1 MAIMGAEETATET
14 VDLAEM
20 EKVKPSK
27 FAEFCRHNG
36 INPNLIML
44 KITLFVM
51 YGATSSLL
59 PYLTIHM
66 QSIGLTVEEIAIIY
80 LALPFTTFLSPPITG
95 FLVDKFG
102 KYKPVVIMSL
112 LLNALFHHSLLFIP
126 QQEIPGIV
134 PSAFVMRHP
143 DTGDIEVWWS
153 PCPSRECPEEP
164 ELDLAVSQCVDYC
177 LLQEQQQQQTN
188 LPAKPSLYG
197 PSPDYYSTTQRAPTT
212 TLRTTTMSAI
222 SSTAT
227 MAITAESPTPTP
239 TPVSTATAIDAATW
253 TTTWMDPS
261 LSATPTSSSSP
272 TLSPPTP
279 PSLVTSIVRST
290 TTKAAETA
298 AAAAAAARAE
308 TAAAAAAAFT
318 TPSSV
323 ARFQDVLNM
332 SATMFPPVVT
342 SSSALSELEQGW
354 NLEAAGEPGNDS
366 VYYNPKSWVH
376 SDGSDAAY
384 FMLQMH
390 PDLADPIEQLGMEI
404 EPDDNETVTDFKQR
418 FGEKRLWEMQINV
431 TDLDELDL
439 RCGGLVRRSN
449 MSQLTNETVNCMV
462 QRCIFTMNAPEI
474 CPPDYKESDDRVFWI
489 YFLLRFLATTM
500 LSAGVTI
507 MDPIALTMIEKYGGD
522 FGRERLFSS
531 IGMAI
536 FSPIT
541 GIMIDYSSRGLG
553 YTDYSAAFYTYDL
566 LLVISTVS
574 VLMMPLGDK
583 LPADN
588 VFRDLWNL
596 LKMPHVIT
604 FIFFLFILGNFWG
617 FIESFL
623 FLYLKELG
631 APNYLLG
638 ITITV
643 GTVSSIPFLYGA
655 ERITRIFGHV
665 NLIIIAFFSHAGRL
679 VGYSFIENAWWCF
692 PFEAMEALSC
702 HLMWVAAATYCSIL
716 APKSLLA
723 TLIGVLGMAHFSLG
737 RGSGSFTGGLL
748 IGQFGTR
755 DAFRYMGLLAVVGG
769 IAYGLLHLAWLRKF
783 DHNLDDCEEEAEAV
797 ENGETEKLTEPATKE
812 QGTSMSLERLS
823 LMIKYNQIGS
833 LTSLPRGS
841 RADIHD
847 HLSHRRSSYN
857 VESTRVPRHH
867 GSHIGSAS
875 KVDILRSTLDI
886 NHKSSNNSVL
896 SKADNKTS
904 NQSLGRNRADSAPKL
919 NHSNMKNISQPTLEG
934 VVLEGVESTFFPSRM
949 KKYPSGLLTSIPAM
963 DLSVIPNTILMDQ
976 DTTTVIPEETDL
988 SNSKITVSSQDEV
1001 KHHHAN
1007 GKRSSIS
1014 EDRMDKDDAT

>member
-1 MAIMGAEETATET
+1 MGGEEVATDT
-14 VDLAEM
+14 VYM
-20 EKVKPSK
+20 PPTSK
-27 FAEFCRHNG
+27 FDEFCIRRG

-102 KYKPVVIMSL
+102 KYKPVVVMSL
-112 LLNALFHHSLLFIP
+112 LLNAIFHHSLLFIP
-126 QQEIPGIV
+126 QQEIPGVV

-143 DTGDIEVWWS
+143 DSGDIEVWWS

-164 ELDLAVSQCVDYC
+164 ELELAVNQCVDYC
-177 LLQEQQQQQTN
+177 LLQESATTTTTAST
-188 LPAKPSLYG
+188 LFSPSTE
-197 PSPDYYSTTQRAPTT
+197 YYAVTDKIAIQKTQPTT
-212 TLRTTTMSAI
+212 TTSKPFLATSAV
-222 SSTAT
+222 AL
-227 MAITAESPTPTP
+227 P
-239 TPVSTATAIDAATW
+239 
-253 TTTWMDPS
+253 
-261 LSATPTSSSSP
+261 SSSP
-272 TLSPPTP
+272 ASAAEFPT
-279 PSLVTSIVRST
+279 ST
-290 TTKAAETA
+290 TISQPLGIADGAATQTPTA
-298 AAAAAAARAE
+298 
-308 TAAAAAAAFT
+308 T
-318 TPSSV
+318 TTRSI
-323 ARFQDVLNM
+323 FQDVLNM

-342 SSSALSELEQGW
+342 SLSSMSMLEQQDW
-354 NLEAAGEPGNDS
+354 NLESLDMENITAATT
-366 VYYNPKSWVH
+366 YSWVH
-376 SDGSDAAY
+376 SNASDSTY

-404 EPDDNETVTDFKQR
+404 EQDDNETVTDFKQR

-431 TDLDELDL
+431 TDLEELDL
-439 RCGGLVRRSN
+439 RCGGIARRHN
-449 MSQLTNETVNCMV
+449 MSRVSNETVTCMV
-462 QRCIFTMNAPEI
+462 QRCTFTLNAPEI
-474 CPPDYKESDDRVFWI
+474 CPPDYKETDDTIFWI
-489 YFLLRFLATTM
+489 YFMLRFLATTM

-541 GIMIDYSSRGLG
+541 GIMIDYFSRGLG
-553 YTDYSAAFYTYDL
+553 YTDYSAAFYTYDIL
-566 LLVISTVS
+566 LIISTVS
-574 VLMMPLGDK
+574 VLMMPLGEK

-655 ERITRIFGHV
+655 EKITRIFGHV

-737 RGSGSFTGGLL
+737 RGSGSFSGGLL

-769 IAYGLLHLAWLRKF
+769 IAYGLLHLVWLRKF
-783 DHNLDDCEEEAEAV
+783 DHNMDDLEEEVEAV
-797 ENGETEKLTEPATKE
+797 ETGETEKLTEPATKE

-833 LTSLPRGS
+833 LSSLPRGS
-841 RADIHD
+841 RGDIHD
-847 HLSHRRSSYN
+847 HLSIRRSSYN
-857 VESTRVPRHH
+857 VESLRSPKH
-867 GSHIGSAS
+867 GIGSAS
-875 KVDILRSTLDI
+875 KVDILRSALEI

-896 SKADNKTS
+896 SKTDNRTS

-919 NHSNMKNISQPTLEG
+919 NHTTMKNISQPALEA

-949 KKYPSGLLTSIPAM
+949 KKYPSGLLTSIPAV
-963 DLSVIPNTILMDQ
+963 DLSVIPSSMLMDPDQ
-976 DTTTVIPEETDL
+976 VRIPEETEL
-988 SNSKITVSSQDEV
+988 NNSKLTVNSANGNSTGTDENSTKQANGNGKSIQDER
-1001 KHHHAN
+1001 K
-1007 GKRSSIS
+1007 
-1014 EDRMDKDDAT
+1014 DKDDAT

>member
-14 VDLAEM
+14 VDMPAEL
-20 EKVKPSK
+20 EKVTPSA
-27 FAEFCRHNG
+27 FGEFCRRNG

-164 ELDLAVSQCVDYC
+164 ELDLAVSQCMDYC
-177 LLQEQQQQQTN
+177 LLQEQQPTTI
-188 LPAKPSLYG
+188 LPQNPSLYA
-197 PSPDYYSTTQRAPTT
+197 PSPAYYSSTEHAPTT
-212 TLRTTTMSAI
+212 TTPNLLSTTTMRPIATTIAATESTTQISPTAHSNATLAALDPSDTI
-222 SSTAT
+222 TVLPFLSST
-227 MAITAESPTPTP
+227 
-239 TPVSTATAIDAATW
+239 
-253 TTTWMDPS
+253 
-261 LSATPTSSSSP
+261 SAPPPTS
-272 TLSPPTP
+272 TQ
-279 PSLVTSIVRST
+279 RST
-290 TTKAAETA
+290 TIKAVETA
-298 AAAAAAARAE
+298 AAAAAAARAQ

-318 TPSSV
+318 TPSSIP

-332 SATMFPPVVT
+332 SSTMFPPIVT
-342 SSSALSELEQGW
+342 SSAALSELEQGW
-354 NLEAAGEPGNDS
+354 NLEAGEPTNITT
-366 VYYNPKSWVH
+366 VYNPTSWVH

-418 FGEKRLWEMQINV
+418 FGEKRLWEQQINV

-449 MSQLTNETVNCMV
+449 MSQFTNETINCMV

-474 CPPDYKESDDRVFWI
+474 CPPDYMESDDRVFWI

-566 LLVISTVS
+566 LLVISTLS

-596 LKMPHVIT
+596 LKLPHVIT

-783 DHNLDDCEEEAEAV
+783 DHNIDDCEEEVEAI

-857 VESTRVPRHH
+857 VESTRVPRH

-875 KVDILRSTLDI
+875 KVDILRSALDI
-886 NHKSSNNSVL
+886 NHKSSNNSVS

-919 NHSNMKNISQPTLEG
+919 NHSNMKNISQPALEG
-934 VVLEGVESTFFPSRM
+934 VVLED
-949 KKYPSGLLTSIPAM
+949 KDDAK
-963 DLSVIPNTILMDQ
+963 
-976 DTTTVIPEETDL
+976 VIPEETSL
-988 SNSKITVSSQDEV
+988 SNSKLTVERDGIAQSQ
-1001 KHHHAN
+1001 AN
-1007 GKRSSIS
+1007 GNSSS
-1014 EDRMDKDDAT
+1014 SMLDDNDEAT

>member
-1 MAIMGAEETATET
+1 MGKMVNEEIATEP
-14 VDLAEM
+14 VQL
-20 EKVKPSK
+20 EKVELSK
-27 FAEFCRHNG
+27 FGEYCQRHG

-102 KYKPVVIMSL
+102 KYKPVVVMSL
-112 LLNALFHHSLLFIP
+112 LLNAIFHHSLLFIP
-126 QQEIPGIV
+126 QQEIPGVV
-134 PSAFVMRHP
+134 PSAFVLRHP
-143 DTGDIEVWWS
+143 DSGDIEVWWS

-164 ELDLAVSQCVDYC
+164 ELELAVHQCVDYC
-177 LLQEQQQQQTN
+177 LMQEQVNPQLYTN
-188 LPAKPSLYG
+188 TPAY
-197 PSPDYYSTTQRAPTT
+197 DVYSTATTRTTKGAATRTSTSTTERITTTTTGMSTSSSTGFAAIESESETEAASTTTSTSPTT
-212 TLRTTTMSAI
+212 TT
-222 SSTAT
+222 
-227 MAITAESPTPTP
+227 
-239 TPVSTATAIDAATW
+239 
-253 TTTWMDPS
+253 
-261 LSATPTSSSSP
+261 
-272 TLSPPTP
+272 
-279 PSLVTSIVRST
+279 ST
-290 TTKAAETA
+290 TT
-298 AAAAAAARAE
+298 
-308 TAAAAAAAFT
+308 T
-318 TPSSV
+318 TSPASSLP
-323 ARFQDVLNM
+323 ALFATQTRSRYQEVLNM
-332 SATMFPPVVT
+332 SSTMFPPLENASAMSLVVAKDTEEQQAT
-342 SSSALSELEQGW
+342 SAELSAMSMQGLNSSTDGSNQQQ
-354 NLEAAGEPGNDS
+354 PVKS
-366 VYYNPKSWVH
+366 SSWVH
-376 SDGSDAAY
+376 SDDEDATY

-390 PDLADPIEQLGMEI
+390 PDLADPTEQLGMEI
-404 EPDDNETVTDFKQR
+404 EQDANETVTDILQR
-418 FGEKRLWEMQINV
+418 FGKERLVMGNINL
-431 TDLDELDL
+431 TDMDDLDL

-449 MSQLTNETVNCMV
+449 ISEMGPEAVQCMM
-462 QRCIFTMNAPEI
+462 QRCTFTLNAPEI
-474 CPPDYKESDDRVFWI
+474 CPPDYKETDETIFWV

-507 MDPIALTMIEKYGGD
+507 MDPIALTMIEKFGGD

-553 YTDYSAAFYTYDL
+553 YTDYSAAFYTYDV
-566 LLVISTVS
+566 LLVISTMS
-574 VLMMPLGDK
+574 VLMMPLGEK

-596 LKMPHVIT
+596 LKMPHVIA
-604 FIFFLFILGNFWG
+604 FIIFLFVLGNFWG

-655 ERITRIFGHV
+655 EKITRIFGHV

-692 PFEAMEALSC
+692 PFEAMESLSC

-769 IAYGLLHLAWLRKF
+769 IAYGLLHLIWLRKF
-783 DHNLDDCEEEAEAV
+783 DHTTEDSEEEAEAV
-797 ENGETEKLTEPATKE
+797 EAGETEKLTEPATKE

-833 LTSLPRGS
+833 LSSLPRGS

-847 HLSHRRSSYN
+847 HLSVRRSSYN
-857 VESTRVPRHH
+857 VESLRGVPRHGVI
-867 GSHIGSAS
+867 GSSAS
-875 KVDILRSTLDI
+875 KVDILRSALEI
-886 NHKSSNNSVL
+886 NHKSSNNSML

-919 NHSNMKNISQPTLEG
+919 NHSNLKNISQPALEG

-949 KKYPSGLLTSIPAM
+949 KKYPSGLLTSIPAV
-963 DLSVIPNTILMDQ
+963 DLSVIPSSMLMDQ
-976 DTTTVIPEETDL
+976 EGRKVIPEETEL
-988 SNSKITVSSQDEV
+988 HTSKTTVSLGEAEKVELPQQS
-1001 KHHHAN
+1001 N
-1007 GKRSSIS
+1007 GNGSGQSPQATQPQQQQQQQQQQ
-1014 EDRMDKDDAT
+1014 EDDKTDAT

>member
-1 MAIMGAEETATET
+1 MASEETVTET
-14 VDLAEM
+14 VHTDRTEL
-20 EKVKPSK
+20 SR
-27 FAEFCRHNG
+27 FGEFCQRRG

-102 KYKPVVIMSL
+102 KYKPVVVMSL
-112 LLNALFHHSLLFIP
+112 LLNAIFHHSLLFIP
-126 QQEIPGIV
+126 QQEIPGVV
-134 PSAFVMRHP
+134 PSAFVLRHP
-143 DTGDIEVWWS
+143 DSGDIEVWWS

-164 ELDLAVSQCVDYC
+164 ELDLAVHECVDYC
-177 LLQEQQQQQTN
+177 LMQEQVNPQLYTE
-188 LPAKPSLYG
+188 LPD
-197 PSPDYYSTTQRAPTT
+197 PDKFAARTTTPTT
-212 TLRTTTMSAI
+212 TTTTV
-222 SSTAT
+222 AT
-227 MAITAESPTPTP
+227 
-239 TPVSTATAIDAATW
+239 
-253 TTTWMDPS
+253 
-261 LSATPTSSSSP
+261 
-272 TLSPPTP
+272 
-279 PSLVTSIVRST
+279 ST
-290 TTKAAETA
+290 TTATRILSNTGEIET
-298 AAAAAAARAE
+298 RE
-308 TAAAAAAAFT
+308 PTMLT
-318 TPSSV
+318 TVPPSTTSSP
-323 ARFQDVLNM
+323 ASSLPALFATQTRSRYQDALNM
-332 SATMFPPVVT
+332 SSTMFPPLENVSAMSLLQSPPT
-342 SSSALSELEQGW
+342 SLSSAELPAMSMQG
-354 NLEAAGEPGNDS
+354 L
-366 VYYNPKSWVH
+366 NPSTVGTVNNSSWVH
-376 SDGSDAAY
+376 SENEGATY

-390 PDLADPIEQLGMEI
+390 PDLADPTEQLGMEI
-404 EPDDNETVTDFKQR
+404 EQDDNETVTDIRQR
-418 FGEKRLWEMQINV
+418 FGEDRLIKMQINL
-431 TDLDELDL
+431 TDMDDLDL
-439 RCGGLVRRSN
+439 RCGGLVRR
-449 MSQLTNETVNCMV
+449 TNISYVNAGAVKCMM
-462 QRCIFTMNAPEI
+462 QRCTFTMNAPEI
-474 CPPDYKESDDRVFWI
+474 CPPDYKETDDTIFWV

-553 YTDYSAAFYTYDL
+553 YTDYSAAFYTYDV
-566 LLVISTVS
+566 LLVISTMS
-574 VLMMPLGDK
+574 VLMMPLGEK

-596 LKMPHVIT
+596 LKMPHVIA
-604 FIFFLFILGNFWG
+604 FICFLFVLGNFWG

-655 ERITRIFGHV
+655 EKITRIFGHV

-692 PFEAMEALSC
+692 PFEAMESLSC

-769 IAYGLLHLAWLRKF
+769 IAYGLLHLIWLRKF
-783 DHNLDDCEEEAEAV
+783 DHTMEESEEDAEAV
-797 ENGETEKLTEPATKE
+797 EAGETEKLTEPATKE

-833 LTSLPRGS
+833 LSSLPRGS

-847 HLSHRRSSYN
+847 HLSVRRSSYN
-857 VESTRVPRHH
+857 VESLRGVPKH
-867 GSHIGSAS
+867 GNIGSSAS
-875 KVDILRSTLDI
+875 KVDILRSALEI
-886 NHKSSNNSVL
+886 NHKSSNNSML

-919 NHSNMKNISQPTLEG
+919 NHSNLKNISQPALEG
-934 VVLEGVESTFFPSRM
+934 VVLE
-949 KKYPSGLLTSIPAM
+949 
-963 DLSVIPNTILMDQ
+963 DQ
-976 DTTTVIPEETDL
+976 EGPKVIPEETEL
-988 SNSKITVSSQDEV
+988 NSSKQIVAGSAEEPVSTSQSNANGNGSGNVNGKGSQD
-1001 KHHHAN
+1001 
-1007 GKRSSIS
+1007 
-1014 EDRMDKDDAT
+1014 DDN

>member
-1 MAIMGAEETATET
+1 MGGEEVATET
-14 VDLAEM
+14 VYIPPEN
-20 EKVKPSK
+20 SRI
-27 FAEFCRHNG
+27 AEFCLRHG

-102 KYKPVVIMSL
+102 KYKPVVVMSL
-112 LLNALFHHSLLFIP
+112 LLNAIFHHSLLFIP
-126 QQEIPGIV
+126 QQEIPGVV

-143 DTGDIEVWWS
+143 DSGVIEVWWS
-153 PCPSRECPEEP
+153 PCPSRECPEEQ
-164 ELDLAVSQCVDYC
+164 ELKLAVSQCTDYC
-177 LLQEQQQQQTN
+177 LLQEPAVSSSSN
-188 LPAKPSLYG
+188 LFS
-197 PSPDYYSTTQRAPTT
+197 PSPEYYTPST
-212 TLRTTTMSAI
+212 
-222 SSTAT
+222 STYL
-227 MAITAESPTPTP
+227 
-239 TPVSTATAIDAATW
+239 PV
-253 TTTWMDPS
+253 
-261 LSATPTSSSSP
+261 PTSSSAAAAESSSSAS
-272 TLSPPTP
+272 TSTHKSYMSTTSR
-279 PSLVTSIVRST
+279 PSEDEYGDYGSST
-290 TTKAAETA
+290 TTGRIKITSTSIMPE
-298 AAAAAAARAE
+298 E
-308 TAAAAAAAFT
+308 SSSSSSSST
-318 TPSSV
+318 TSRSI
-323 ARFQDVLNM
+323 FQDVLNM

-342 SSSALSELEQGW
+342 SLSSMSMLERQDW
-354 NLEAAGEPGNDS
+354 NESLDVDTNTSIPTHF
-366 VYYNPKSWVH
+366 SWVH
-376 SDGSDAAY
+376 ANATDST
-384 FMLQMH
+384 FFLLLMH
-390 PDLADPIEQLGMEI
+390 PDLAAPIEQLGMEI
-404 EPDDNETVTDFKQR
+404 EQDDNETVTDFKQR
-418 FGEKRLWEMQINV
+418 FGEKRLWQMQINV
-431 TDLDELDL
+431 TDLEELDL
-439 RCGGLVRRSN
+439 RCGGVARRHN
-449 MSQLTNETVNCMV
+449 MSQVSNETVNCMV
-462 QRCIFTMNAPEI
+462 QRCTFTLNAPEI
-474 CPPDYKESDDRVFWI
+474 CPPDYKETDKTIFWI
-489 YFLLRFLATTM
+489 YFMLRFLATTM

-553 YTDYSAAFYTYDL
+553 YTDYSAAFYTYDVL
-566 LLVISTVS
+566 LIISTVS
-574 VLMMPLGDK
+574 VLMMPLGEK

-655 ERITRIFGHV
+655 EKITRIFGHV

-769 IAYGLLHLAWLRKF
+769 IAYGILHLVWLRKF
-783 DHNLDDCEEEAEAV
+783 DHNMDDTEDEVEAV
-797 ENGETEKLTEPATKE
+797 EAVEAGETEKLTEPPTKE

-833 LTSLPRGS
+833 LSSLPRGS
-841 RADIHD
+841 RGDIHD
-847 HLSHRRSSYN
+847 HLSIRRSSYN
-857 VESTRVPRHH
+857 VESLRVPKH
-867 GSHIGSAS
+867 GIGSAS
-875 KVDILRSTLDI
+875 KVDILRSALEI

-896 SKADNKTS
+896 SKADNRTS

-919 NHSNMKNISQPTLEG
+919 NHTTMKNISQPALEA

-949 KKYPSGLLTSIPAM
+949 KKYPSGLLTSIPAV
-963 DLSVIPNTILMDQ
+963 DLSVIPSSMLMDQ
-976 DTTTVIPEETDL
+976 DQVRIPEETEL
-988 SNSKITVSSQDEV
+988 NNSKMTVNSVTSSVSGDELQHQANSNP
-1001 KHHHAN
+1001 KQAN
-1007 GKRSSIS
+1007 GNGKSIGGHDDPTN
-1014 EDRMDKDDAT
+1014 DRDDAT

>member
-1 MAIMGAEETATET
+1 MGKMVSEEIATDPA
-14 VDLAEM
+14 VS
-20 EKVKPSK
+20 EKVELSR
-27 FAEFCRHNG
+27 FGEFCQRRG

-102 KYKPVVIMSL
+102 KYKPVVVMSL
-112 LLNALFHHSLLFIP
+112 LLNAIFHHSLLFIP
-126 QQEIPGIV
+126 QQEIPGVV
-134 PSAFVMRHP
+134 PSAFVLRHP
-143 DTGDIEVWWS
+143 DSGDIEVWWS

-164 ELDLAVSQCVDYC
+164 ELELAVHQCVDYC
-177 LLQEQQQQQTN
+177 LMQEQVNPQLYTN
-188 LPAKPSLYG
+188 TPAYDVRPTATS
-197 PSPDYYSTTQRAPTT
+197 STTQRSQLTATT
-212 TLRTTTMSAI
+212 TRTTTMEP
-222 SSTAT
+222 SS
-227 MAITAESPTPTP
+227 E
-239 TPVSTATAIDAATW
+239 
-253 TTTWMDPS
+253 
-261 LSATPTSSSSP
+261 SSSSP
-272 TLSPPTP
+272 APT
-279 PSLVTSIVRST
+279 TST
-290 TTKAAETA
+290 TTSPA
-298 AAAAAAARAE
+298 
-308 TAAAAAAAFT
+308 
-318 TPSSV
+318 SSLP
-323 ARFQDVLNM
+323 ALFATQTRSRYQEVLNM
-332 SATMFPPVVT
+332 SSTMFPPMSQLKDALEEGVEPGQ
-342 SSSALSELEQGW
+342 SSSAELSAMSMQGL
-354 NLEAAGEPGNDS
+354 NLTDS
-366 VYYNPKSWVH
+366 SQKKLLWSSWVH
-376 SDGSDAAY
+376 SDNDDATY

-390 PDLADPIEQLGMEI
+390 PDLADPTEQLGMEI
-404 EPDDNETVTDFKQR
+404 EQDANETVTDILQR
-418 FGEKRLWEMQINV
+418 FGHDYLVRGNINL
-431 TDLDELDL
+431 TDMDDLDL
-439 RCGGLVRRSN
+439 RCGGLVRRTN
-449 MSQLTNETVNCMV
+449 MTNIASGAVECMM
-462 QRCIFTMNAPEI
+462 QRCTFTLNAPEI
-474 CPPDYKESDDRVFWI
+474 CPPDYKETDEIIFWV

-553 YTDYSAAFYTYDL
+553 YTDYSAAFYTYDV
-566 LLVISTVS
+566 LLVISTMS
-574 VLMMPLGDK
+574 VLMMPLGEK

-596 LKMPHVIT
+596 LKMPHVIA
-604 FIFFLFILGNFWG
+604 FICFLFVLGNFWG

-655 ERITRIFGHV
+655 EKITRIFGHV

-692 PFEAMEALSC
+692 PFEAMESLSC

-769 IAYGLLHLAWLRKF
+769 IAYGLLHLIWLRKF
-783 DHNLDDCEEEAEAV
+783 DHTTEESEEEVEAV
-797 ENGETEKLTEPATKE
+797 EAGETEKLTEPATKE

-833 LTSLPRGS
+833 LSSLPRGS

-847 HLSHRRSSYN
+847 HLSVRRSSYN
-857 VESTRVPRHH
+857 VESLRGVPRH
-867 GSHIGSAS
+867 GNIGSAS
-875 KVDILRSTLDI
+875 KVDILRSALEI
-886 NHKSSNNSVL
+886 NHKSSNNSML

-919 NHSNMKNISQPTLEG
+919 NHSNLKNISQPALEG

-949 KKYPSGLLTSIPAM
+949 KKYPSGLLTSIPAV
-963 DLSVIPNTILMDQ
+963 DLSVIPSSMLMDQ
-976 DTTTVIPEETDL
+976 EGRKVIPEETELHASKTTVDL
-988 SNSKITVSSQDEV
+988 GEEKAESPAQQQPQ
-1001 KHHHAN
+1001 AN
-1007 GKRSSIS
+1007 GNGKSPPLQQDDEKS
-1014 EDRMDKDDAT
+1014 DAT

>member
-1 MAIMGAEETATET
+1 MGKMVSEEMATDPA
-14 VDLAEM
+14 VS
-20 EKVKPSK
+20 EKVELSR
-27 FAEFCRHNG
+27 FGEFCQRRG

-102 KYKPVVIMSL
+102 KYKPVVVMSL
-112 LLNALFHHSLLFIP
+112 LLNAIFHHSLLFIP
-126 QQEIPGIV
+126 QQEIPGVV
-134 PSAFVMRHP
+134 PSAFVLRHP
-143 DTGDIEVWWS
+143 DSGDIEVWWS

-164 ELDLAVSQCVDYC
+164 ELELAVHQCVDYC
-177 LLQEQQQQQTN
+177 LMQEQVNPQLYTN
-188 LPAKPSLYG
+188 TPAYDVRPAATS
-197 PSPDYYSTTQRAPTT
+197 STTQRSQLTATT
-212 TLRTTTMSAI
+212 TRTTTMEP
-222 SSTAT
+222 SS
-227 MAITAESPTPTP
+227 E
-239 TPVSTATAIDAATW
+239 
-253 TTTWMDPS
+253 
-261 LSATPTSSSSP
+261 SSSSP
-272 TLSPPTP
+272 APT
-279 PSLVTSIVRST
+279 TST
-290 TTKAAETA
+290 TTSPA
-298 AAAAAAARAE
+298 
-308 TAAAAAAAFT
+308 
-318 TPSSV
+318 SSLP
-323 ARFQDVLNM
+323 ALFATQTRSRYQEVLNM
-332 SATMFPPVVT
+332 SSTMFPPMSQLKDALETGVGVELGQ
-342 SSSALSELEQGW
+342 SSSAELSAMSMQGL
-354 NLEAAGEPGNDS
+354 NLTDS
-366 VYYNPKSWVH
+366 SQKKLPWSSWVH
-376 SDGSDAAY
+376 SDNDDATY

-390 PDLADPIEQLGMEI
+390 PDLADPTEQLGMEI
-404 EPDDNETVTDFKQR
+404 EQDANETVTDILQR
-418 FGEKRLWEMQINV
+418 FGRDFLVRGNINL
-431 TDLDELDL
+431 TDMDDLDL
-439 RCGGLVRRSN
+439 RCGGLVRRTN
-449 MSQLTNETVNCMV
+449 MTNIASGAVECMM
-462 QRCIFTMNAPEI
+462 QRCTFTMNAPEI
-474 CPPDYKESDDRVFWI
+474 CPPDYKETDEIIFWV

-553 YTDYSAAFYTYDL
+553 YTDYSAAFYTYDV
-566 LLVISTVS
+566 LLVISTMS
-574 VLMMPLGDK
+574 VLMMPLGEK

-596 LKMPHVIT
+596 LKMPHVIA
-604 FIFFLFILGNFWG
+604 FICFLFVLGNFWG

-655 ERITRIFGHV
+655 EKITRIFGHV

-692 PFEAMEALSC
+692 PFEAMESLSC

-769 IAYGLLHLAWLRKF
+769 IAYGLLHLIWLRKF
-783 DHNLDDCEEEAEAV
+783 DHTTEESEEEVEAV
-797 ENGETEKLTEPATKE
+797 EAGETEKLTEPATKE

-833 LTSLPRGS
+833 LSSLPRGS

-847 HLSHRRSSYN
+847 HLSVRRSSYN
-857 VESTRVPRHH
+857 VESLRGVPRH
-867 GSHIGSAS
+867 GNIGSAS
-875 KVDILRSTLDI
+875 KVDILRSALEI
-886 NHKSSNNSVL
+886 NHKSSNHSML

-919 NHSNMKNISQPTLEG
+919 NHSNLKNISQPALEG

-949 KKYPSGLLTSIPAM
+949 KKYPSGLLTSIPAV
-963 DLSVIPNTILMDQ
+963 DLSVIPSSMLMDQ
-976 DTTTVIPEETDL
+976 EGRKVIPEETELHASKTAVDL
-988 SNSKITVSSQDEV
+988 GEEKAESAPQQQAQENGNRKSAPLQQDDE
-1001 KHHHAN
+1001 KP
-1007 GKRSSIS
+1007 
-1014 EDRMDKDDAT
+1014 DAT

>member
-1 MAIMGAEETATET
+1 MGKMVNEEMATEP
-14 VDLAEM
+14 VYL
-20 EKVKPSK
+20 EKVELSK
-27 FAEFCRHNG
+27 FGEFCQRRG

-102 KYKPVVIMSL
+102 KYKPVVVMSL
-112 LLNALFHHSLLFIP
+112 LLNAIFHHSLLFIP
-126 QQEIPGIV
+126 QQEIPGVV
-134 PSAFVMRHP
+134 PSAFVLRHP
-143 DTGDIEVWWS
+143 DSGDIEVWWS

-164 ELDLAVSQCVDYC
+164 ELELAVHQCVDYC
-177 LLQEQQQQQTN
+177 LMQEQVNPQLYTST
-188 LPAKPSLYG
+188 PAYNV
-197 PSPDYYSTTQRAPTT
+197 YPTT
-212 TLRTTTMSAI
+212 K
-222 SSTAT
+222 
-227 MAITAESPTPTP
+227 
-239 TPVSTATAIDAATW
+239 
-253 TTTWMDPS
+253 
-261 LSATPTSSSSP
+261 
-272 TLSPPTP
+272 
-279 PSLVTSIVRST
+279 
-290 TTKAAETA
+290 TTKAAARTSTSTERITTTTNAMSTTSTGYATMESET
-298 AAAAAAARAE
+298 E
-308 TAAAAAAAFT
+308 
-318 TPSSV
+318 SV
-323 ARFQDVLNM
+323 ATSSSTSTSTTTTTTSPASSLPALFATQTRSRYQEVLNM
-332 SATMFPPVVT
+332 SSTMFPPLENASAMSLVVQPGPEKDQEEQQPSSAELSAMSMQGLNSST
-342 SSSALSELEQGW
+342 DSSSQQKEEVKS
-354 NLEAAGEPGNDS
+354 S
-366 VYYNPKSWVH
+366 SWVH
-376 SDGSDAAY
+376 SDNEDTTY

-390 PDLADPIEQLGMEI
+390 PDLAEPTEQLGMEI
-404 EPDDNETVTDFKQR
+404 EQDANETVTDILQR
-418 FGEKRLWEMQINV
+418 FGKERLVVGNINL
-431 TDLDELDL
+431 TDMDDLDL

-449 MSQLTNETVNCMV
+449 ISEMGPEAVQCMM
-462 QRCIFTMNAPEI
+462 QRCTFTMNAPEI
-474 CPPDYKESDDRVFWI
+474 CPPDYKETDETIFWI

-507 MDPIALTMIEKYGGD
+507 MDPIALTMIEKFGGD

-553 YTDYSAAFYTYDL
+553 YTDYSAAFYTYDV
-566 LLVISTVS
+566 LLVISTMS
-574 VLMMPLGDK
+574 VLMMPLGEK

-596 LKMPHVIT
+596 LKMPHVIA
-604 FIFFLFILGNFWG
+604 FITFLFVLGNFWG

-655 ERITRIFGHV
+655 EKITRIFGHV
-665 NLIIIAFFSHAGRL
+665 NLIIIAFFSHAARL

-692 PFEAMEALSC
+692 PFEALESLSC

-769 IAYGLLHLAWLRKF
+769 IAYGLLHLIWLRKF
-783 DHNLDDCEEEAEAV
+783 DHTTDDSEEEAEAV
-797 ENGETEKLTEPATKE
+797 EAGETEKLTEPATKE

-833 LTSLPRGS
+833 LSSLPRGS

-847 HLSHRRSSYN
+847 HLSVRRSSYN
-857 VESTRVPRHH
+857 VESLRGVPRHGVI
-867 GSHIGSAS
+867 GSSAS
-875 KVDILRSTLDI
+875 KVDILRSALEI
-886 NHKSSNNSVL
+886 NHKSSNNSML

-919 NHSNMKNISQPTLEG
+919 NHSNLKNISQPALEG
-934 VVLEGVESTFFPSRM
+934 VVLE
-949 KKYPSGLLTSIPAM
+949 
-963 DLSVIPNTILMDQ
+963 DQ
-976 DTTTVIPEETDL
+976 EGRKVIPEETEL
-988 SNSKITVSSQDEV
+988 HTSKTTVSLGEAEKVEPPQQS
-1001 KHHHAN
+1001 N
-1007 GKRSSIS
+1007 GNGSGKIPQATQQQQQEQQ
-1014 EDRMDKDDAT
+1014 EDDKTDAT

>member
-1 MAIMGAEETATET
+1 MGKMVSEEMATDPAIT
-14 VDLAEM
+14 
-20 EKVKPSK
+20 EKVELSR
-27 FAEFCRHNG
+27 FGEFCVRRG

-102 KYKPVVIMSL
+102 KYKPVVVMSL
-112 LLNALFHHSLLFIP
+112 LLNAIFHHSLLFIP
-126 QQEIPGIV
+126 QQEIPGVV
-134 PSAFVMRHP
+134 PSAFVLRHP
-143 DTGDIEVWWS
+143 DSGDIEVWWS

-164 ELDLAVSQCVDYC
+164 ELELAVHQCVDYC
-177 LLQEQQQQQTN
+177 LMQEQVNPQLYTN
-188 LPAKPSLYG
+188 TPAYDVRPATT
-197 PSPDYYSTTQRAPTT
+197 STTQRSQLTATT
-212 TLRTTTMSAI
+212 TRTTTMEPSSE
-222 SSTAT
+222 SST
-227 MAITAESPTPTP
+227 SPAPT
-239 TPVSTATAIDAATW
+239 T
-253 TTTWMDPS
+253 
-261 LSATPTSSSSP
+261 
-272 TLSPPTP
+272 
-279 PSLVTSIVRST
+279 ST
-290 TTKAAETA
+290 TTSPA
-298 AAAAAAARAE
+298 
-308 TAAAAAAAFT
+308 
-318 TPSSV
+318 SSLP
-323 ARFQDVLNM
+323 ALFATQTRSRYQEVLNM
-332 SATMFPPVVT
+332 SSTMFPPMSQLKEVGLEPGQ
-342 SSSALSELEQGW
+342 SSSAELSAMSMQGL
-354 NLEAAGEPGNDS
+354 NLTDS
-366 VYYNPKSWVH
+366 TQQKLPWTSWVH
-376 SDGSDAAY
+376 SDNDDATY

-390 PDLADPIEQLGMEI
+390 PDLADPTEQLGMEI
-404 EPDDNETVTDFKQR
+404 EQDANETVTDILQR
-418 FGEKRLWEMQINV
+418 FGHDYLVRGNINL
-431 TDLDELDL
+431 TDMDDLDL
-439 RCGGLVRRSN
+439 RCGGLVRRTN
-449 MSQLTNETVNCMV
+449 MTNMGSGAVQCMM
-462 QRCIFTMNAPEI
+462 QRCTFTMNAPEI
-474 CPPDYKESDDRVFWI
+474 CPPDYKETDEIIFWV

-553 YTDYSAAFYTYDL
+553 YTDYSAAFYTYDV
-566 LLVISTVS
+566 LLVISTMS
-574 VLMMPLGDK
+574 VLMMPLGEK

-596 LKMPHVIT
+596 LKMPHVIA
-604 FIFFLFILGNFWG
+604 FICFLFVLGNFWG

-655 ERITRIFGHV
+655 EKITRIFGHV

-692 PFEAMEALSC
+692 PFEAMESLSC

-769 IAYGLLHLAWLRKF
+769 IAYGLLHLIWLRKF
-783 DHNLDDCEEEAEAV
+783 DHTTEESEEEVETVEA
-797 ENGETEKLTEPATKE
+797 GETEKLTEPATKE

-833 LTSLPRGS
+833 LSSLPRGS

-847 HLSHRRSSYN
+847 HLSVRRSSYN
-857 VESTRVPRHH
+857 VESLRGVPRH
-867 GSHIGSAS
+867 GNIGSAS
-875 KVDILRSTLDI
+875 KVDILRSALEI
-886 NHKSSNNSVL
+886 NHKSSNNSML

-919 NHSNMKNISQPTLEG
+919 NHTNLKNISQPALEG

-949 KKYPSGLLTSIPAM
+949 KKYPSGLLTSIPAV
-963 DLSVIPNTILMDQ
+963 DLSVIPSSMLMDQ
-976 DTTTVIPEETDL
+976 EGRKVIPEETEL
-988 SNSKITVSSQDEV
+988 HASKTTVNLGEEKAESPPQQQPQQQ
-1001 KHHHAN
+1001 AN
-1007 GKRSSIS
+1007 GNGKSPPPPQQQDDGKS
-1014 EDRMDKDDAT
+1014 DAT

>member
-1 MAIMGAEETATET
+1 MGKMVNEEMATDPVVT
-14 VDLAEM
+14 
-20 EKVKPSK
+20 EKVELSR
-27 FAEFCRHNG
+27 FGEFCQRRG

-102 KYKPVVIMSL
+102 KYKPVVVMSL
-112 LLNALFHHSLLFIP
+112 LLNAIFHHSLLFIP
-126 QQEIPGIV
+126 QQEIPGVV
-134 PSAFVMRHP
+134 PSAFVLRHP
-143 DTGDIEVWWS
+143 DSGDIEVWWS

-164 ELDLAVSQCVDYC
+164 ELELAVHQCVDYC
-177 LLQEQQQQQTN
+177 LMQEQVNPELYTN
-188 LPAKPSLYG
+188 TPAYDVRPAST
-197 PSPDYYSTTQRAPTT
+197 STTQRSQLTTATTTRTTTTMEPSTESSTSLAPTT
-212 TLRTTTMSAI
+212 
-222 SSTAT
+222 
-227 MAITAESPTPTP
+227 
-239 TPVSTATAIDAATW
+239 
-253 TTTWMDPS
+253 
-261 LSATPTSSSSP
+261 
-272 TLSPPTP
+272 
-279 PSLVTSIVRST
+279 ST
-290 TTKAAETA
+290 TISPA
-298 AAAAAAARAE
+298 
-308 TAAAAAAAFT
+308 
-318 TPSSV
+318 SSLP
-323 ARFQDVLNM
+323 ALFATQTRSRYQEVLNM
-332 SATMFPPVVT
+332 SATMFPPMSQLKEVGLEPGQ
-342 SSSALSELEQGW
+342 SSSAELSAMSMQGL
-354 NLEAAGEPGNDS
+354 NLTNS
-366 VYYNPKSWVH
+366 QIQQNITWTSWVH
-376 SDGSDAAY
+376 SENDDATY

-390 PDLADPIEQLGMEI
+390 PDLADPTEQLGMEI
-404 EPDDNETVTDFKQR
+404 EQDANETVTDILQR
-418 FGEKRLWEMQINV
+418 FGHNYLVRGNINL
-431 TDLDELDL
+431 TDMDDLDL
-439 RCGGLVRRSN
+439 RCGGLVRRTN
-449 MSQLTNETVNCMV
+449 MTNVGSGAVQCMM
-462 QRCIFTMNAPEI
+462 QRCTFTMNAPEI
-474 CPPDYKESDDRVFWI
+474 CPPDYKETDEIIFWV

-553 YTDYSAAFYTYDL
+553 YTDYSAAFYTYDV
-566 LLVISTVS
+566 LLVISTMS
-574 VLMMPLGDK
+574 VLMMPLGEK

-596 LKMPHVIT
+596 LKMPHVIA
-604 FIFFLFILGNFWG
+604 FICFLFVLGNFWG

-655 ERITRIFGHV
+655 EKITRIFGHV

-692 PFEAMEALSC
+692 PFEAMESLSC

-769 IAYGLLHLAWLRKF
+769 IAYGLLHLIWLRKF
-783 DHNLDDCEEEAEAV
+783 DHTTEESEEEVETVEA
-797 ENGETEKLTEPATKE
+797 GETEKLTEPATKE

-833 LTSLPRGS
+833 LSSLPRGS

-847 HLSHRRSSYN
+847 HLSVRRSSYN
-857 VESTRVPRHH
+857 VESLRGVPRH
-867 GSHIGSAS
+867 GNIGSAS
-875 KVDILRSTLDI
+875 KVDILRSALEI
-886 NHKSSNNSVL
+886 NHKSSNNSML

-919 NHSNMKNISQPTLEG
+919 NHSNLKNISQPALEG

-949 KKYPSGLLTSIPAM
+949 KKYPSGLLTSIPAV
-963 DLSVIPNTILMDQ
+963 DLSVIPSSMLMDQ
-976 DTTTVIPEETDL
+976 EGRKVIPEETEL
-988 SNSKITVSSQDEV
+988 HASKTTVNVGEV
-1001 KHHHAN
+1001 EKAEQPLTVTS
-1007 GKRSSIS
+1007 KWQWEKS
-1014 EDRMDKDDAT
+1014 KAATAPEE

>member
-1 MAIMGAEETATET
+1 MVKMASEETVTET
-14 VDLAEM
+14 VHTDRTEL
-20 EKVKPSK
+20 SR
-27 FAEFCRHNG
+27 FGEFCQRRG

-102 KYKPVVIMSL
+102 KYKPVVVMSL
-112 LLNALFHHSLLFIP
+112 LLNAIFHHSLLFIP
-126 QQEIPGIV
+126 QQEIPGVV
-134 PSAFVMRHP
+134 PSAFVLRHP
-143 DTGDIEVWWS
+143 DSGDIEVWWS

-164 ELDLAVSQCVDYC
+164 ELDLAVHECVDYC
-177 LLQEQQQQQTN
+177 LMQEQVNPQLYTE
-188 LPAKPSLYG
+188 LPD
-197 PSPDYYSTTQRAPTT
+197 PDKFAARTTTPTT
-212 TLRTTTMSAI
+212 TTTTV
-222 SSTAT
+222 AT
-227 MAITAESPTPTP
+227 
-239 TPVSTATAIDAATW
+239 
-253 TTTWMDPS
+253 
-261 LSATPTSSSSP
+261 
-272 TLSPPTP
+272 
-279 PSLVTSIVRST
+279 ST
-290 TTKAAETA
+290 TTATRILSNTGEIET
-298 AAAAAAARAE
+298 RE
-308 TAAAAAAAFT
+308 PTMLT
-318 TPSSV
+318 TVPPSTTSSP
-323 ARFQDVLNM
+323 ASSLPALFATQTRSRYQDALNM
-332 SATMFPPVVT
+332 SSTMFPPLENVSAMSLLQSPPT
-342 SSSALSELEQGW
+342 SLSSAELPAMSMQG
-354 NLEAAGEPGNDS
+354 L
-366 VYYNPKSWVH
+366 NPSTVGTVNNSSWVH
-376 SDGSDAAY
+376 SENEGATY

-390 PDLADPIEQLGMEI
+390 PDLADPTEQLGMEI
-404 EPDDNETVTDFKQR
+404 EQDDNETVTDIRQR
-418 FGEKRLWEMQINV
+418 FGEDRLIKMQINL
-431 TDLDELDL
+431 TDMDDLDL
-439 RCGGLVRRSN
+439 RCGGLVRR
-449 MSQLTNETVNCMV
+449 TNISYVNAGAVKCMM
-462 QRCIFTMNAPEI
+462 QRCTFTMNAPEI
-474 CPPDYKESDDRVFWI
+474 CPPDYKETDDTIFWV

-553 YTDYSAAFYTYDL
+553 YTDYSAAFYTYDV
-566 LLVISTVS
+566 LLVISTMS
-574 VLMMPLGDK
+574 VLMMPLGEK

-596 LKMPHVIT
+596 LKMPHVIA
-604 FIFFLFILGNFWG
+604 FICFLFVLGNFWG

-655 ERITRIFGHV
+655 EKITRIFGHV

-692 PFEAMEALSC
+692 PFEAMESLSC

-769 IAYGLLHLAWLRKF
+769 IAYGLLHLIWLRKF
-783 DHNLDDCEEEAEAV
+783 DHTMEESEEDAEAV
-797 ENGETEKLTEPATKE
+797 EAGETEKLTEPATKE

-833 LTSLPRGS
+833 LSSLPRGS

-847 HLSHRRSSYN
+847 HLSVRRSSYN
-857 VESTRVPRHH
+857 VESLRGVPKH
-867 GSHIGSAS
+867 GNIGSSAS
-875 KVDILRSTLDI
+875 KVDILRSALEI
-886 NHKSSNNSVL
+886 NHKSSNNSML

-919 NHSNMKNISQPTLEG
+919 NHSNLKNISQPALEG

-949 KKYPSGLLTSIPAM
+949 KKYPSVLLTTIPAV
-963 DLSVIPNTILMDQ
+963 DLSVIPSSMLMDQ
-976 DTTTVIPEETDL
+976 EGPKVIPEETEL
-988 SNSKITVSSQDEV
+988 NSSKQIVAGSAEEPVSTSQSNANGNGSGNVNGKGSQD
-1001 KHHHAN
+1001 
-1007 GKRSSIS
+1007 
-1014 EDRMDKDDAT
+1014 DDN

>member
-1 MAIMGAEETATET
+1 MGKMVSEEMATDPAIT
-14 VDLAEM
+14 
-20 EKVKPSK
+20 EKVELSR
-27 FAEFCRHNG
+27 FGEFCQRHG

-102 KYKPVVIMSL
+102 KYKPVVVMSL
-112 LLNALFHHSLLFIP
+112 LLNAIFHHSLLFIP
-126 QQEIPGIV
+126 QQEIPGVV
-134 PSAFVMRHP
+134 PSAFVLRHP
-143 DTGDIEVWWS
+143 DSGDIEVWWS

-164 ELDLAVSQCVDYC
+164 ELELAVHQCVDYC
-177 LLQEQQQQQTN
+177 LMQEQVNPKLYTN
-188 LPAKPSLYG
+188 NPAYDVRPG
-197 PSPDYYSTTQRAPTT
+197 TTSTSQRPQLTATT
-212 TLRTTTMSAI
+212 ARTTTMEP
-222 SSTAT
+222 SS
-227 MAITAESPTPTP
+227 E
-239 TPVSTATAIDAATW
+239 
-253 TTTWMDPS
+253 
-261 LSATPTSSSSP
+261 SSSSP
-272 TLSPPTP
+272 APT
-279 PSLVTSIVRST
+279 TST
-290 TTKAAETA
+290 TTSPA
-298 AAAAAAARAE
+298 
-308 TAAAAAAAFT
+308 
-318 TPSSV
+318 SSLP
-323 ARFQDVLNM
+323 ALFATQTRSRYQEVLNM
-332 SATMFPPVVT
+332 SSTMFPPMSQLKEVGLGRGLEPGQ
-342 SSSALSELEQGW
+342 SSSAELSAMSMQGL
-354 NLEAAGEPGNDS
+354 NLTDS
-366 VYYNPKSWVH
+366 SQQKLAWSSWVH
-376 SDGSDAAY
+376 SDSEDATY

-390 PDLADPIEQLGMEI
+390 PDLADPTEQLGMEI
-404 EPDDNETVTDFKQR
+404 EQDANETVTDILQR
-418 FGEKRLWEMQINV
+418 FGQDYLVRGKINL
-431 TDLDELDL
+431 TDMDDLDL
-439 RCGGLVRRSN
+439 RCGGLVRRTN
-449 MSQLTNETVNCMV
+449 MTHLGSGAVKCMM
-462 QRCIFTMNAPEI
+462 QRCTFTMNAPEI
-474 CPPDYKESDDRVFWI
+474 CPPDYKETDEIIFWV

-553 YTDYSAAFYTYDL
+553 YTDYSAAFYTYDV
-566 LLVISTVS
+566 LLVISTMS
-574 VLMMPLGDK
+574 VLMMPLGEK

-596 LKMPHVIT
+596 LKMPHVIA
-604 FIFFLFILGNFWG
+604 FICFLFVLGNFWG

-655 ERITRIFGHV
+655 EKITRIFGHV

-692 PFEAMEALSC
+692 PFEAMESLSC

-769 IAYGLLHLAWLRKF
+769 IAYGLLHLIWLRKF
-783 DHNLDDCEEEAEAV
+783 DHTTEESEEEVEQVEA
-797 ENGETEKLTEPATKE
+797 GETEKLTEPATKE

-833 LTSLPRGS
+833 LSSLPRGS

-847 HLSHRRSSYN
+847 HLSVRRSSYN
-857 VESTRVPRHH
+857 VESLRGVPRH
-867 GSHIGSAS
+867 GNIGSAS
-875 KVDILRSTLDI
+875 KVDILRSALEI
-886 NHKSSNNSVL
+886 NHKSSNNSML

-919 NHSNMKNISQPTLEG
+919 NHTNLKNISQPALEG

-949 KKYPSGLLTSIPAM
+949 KKYPSGLLTSIPAV
-963 DLSVIPNTILMDQ
+963 DLSVIPSSMLMDQ
-976 DTTTVIPEETDL
+976 EGRKVIPEETEL
-988 SNSKITVSSQDEV
+988 HASKTTVNLGEEKAESPQQQQQPQQQ
-1001 KHHHAN
+1001 AN
-1007 GKRSSIS
+1007 GNGKSPPQQQDDEKS
-1014 EDRMDKDDAT
+1014 DAT

>member
-1 MAIMGAEETATET
+1 MGKMVSEEMATDPAIT
-14 VDLAEM
+14 
-20 EKVKPSK
+20 EKVELTR
-27 FAEFCRHNG
+27 FGEFCQRRG

-102 KYKPVVIMSL
+102 KYKPVVVMSL
-112 LLNALFHHSLLFIP
+112 LLNAIFHHSLLFIP
-126 QQEIPGIV
+126 QQEIPGVV
-134 PSAFVMRHP
+134 PSAFVLRHP
-143 DTGDIEVWWS
+143 DSGDIEVWWS

-164 ELDLAVSQCVDYC
+164 ELELAVHQCVDYC
-177 LLQEQQQQQTN
+177 LMQEQVNPQLYTN
-188 LPAKPSLYG
+188 TPAY
-197 PSPDYYSTTQRAPTT
+197 DVRQAATTSTTQRSQLTATT
-212 TLRTTTMSAI
+212 T
-222 SSTAT
+222 
-227 MAITAESPTPTP
+227 
-239 TPVSTATAIDAATW
+239 
-253 TTTWMDPS
+253 
-261 LSATPTSSSSP
+261 
-272 TLSPPTP
+272 
-279 PSLVTSIVRST
+279 RST
-290 TTKAAETA
+290 TT
-298 AAAAAAARAE
+298 
-308 TAAAAAAAFT
+308 T
-318 TPSSV
+318 TTMDPSVSSP
-323 ARFQDVLNM
+323 APTTSTTTSPASSLPALFATQTRSRYQEVLNM
-332 SATMFPPVVT
+332 SSTMFPPMSQLKEVAPDQGQ
-342 SSSALSELEQGW
+342 SSSAELSAMSMQGL
-354 NLEAAGEPGNDS
+354 NLTDS
-366 VYYNPKSWVH
+366 SSQNKAPWTSWVH
-376 SDGSDAAY
+376 SDNDDATY

-390 PDLADPIEQLGMEI
+390 PDLADPTEQLGMEI
-404 EPDDNETVTDFKQR
+404 EQDANETVTDILQR
-418 FGEKRLWEMQINV
+418 FGKDVLVRGNINL
-431 TDLDELDL
+431 TDMDDLDL
-439 RCGGLVRRSN
+439 RCGGLVRRTN
-449 MSQLTNETVNCMV
+449 MSILGSKAVDCMM
-462 QRCIFTMNAPEI
+462 QRCTFTMNAPEI
-474 CPPDYKESDDRVFWI
+474 CPPDYKETDEIIFWV

-553 YTDYSAAFYTYDL
+553 YTDYSAAFYTYDV
-566 LLVISTVS
+566 LLVISTMS
-574 VLMMPLGDK
+574 VLMMPLGEK

-596 LKMPHVIT
+596 LKMPHVIA
-604 FIFFLFILGNFWG
+604 FICFLFVLGNFWG

-655 ERITRIFGHV
+655 EKITRIFGHV

-692 PFEAMEALSC
+692 PFEAMESLSC

-769 IAYGLLHLAWLRKF
+769 IAYGLLHLIWLRKF
-783 DHNLDDCEEEAEAV
+783 DHTTEESEEEVEAV
-797 ENGETEKLTEPATKE
+797 EAGETEKLTEPATKE

-833 LTSLPRGS
+833 LSSLPRGS

-847 HLSHRRSSYN
+847 HLSVRRSSYN
-857 VESTRVPRHH
+857 VESLRGVPRH
-867 GSHIGSAS
+867 SNIGSAS
-875 KVDILRSTLDI
+875 KVDILRSALEI
-886 NHKSSNNSVL
+886 NHKSSNNSML

-919 NHSNMKNISQPTLEG
+919 NHSNLKNISQPALEG
-934 VVLEGVESTFFPSRM
+934 VVLE
-949 KKYPSGLLTSIPAM
+949 
-963 DLSVIPNTILMDQ
+963 DQ
-976 DTTTVIPEETDL
+976 EGRKVIPEETEL
-988 SNSKITVSSQDEV
+988 HASKTTVNMGEEKAEPPAQQQQQ
-1001 KHHHAN
+1001 AN
-1007 GKRSSIS
+1007 GNGNGKSPPQQLVDETS
-1014 EDRMDKDDAT
+1014 DAT

>member
-1 MAIMGAEETATET
+1 MASEETVTET
-14 VDLAEM
+14 VHTDRTEL
-20 EKVKPSK
+20 SR
-27 FAEFCRHNG
+27 FGEFCQRRG

-102 KYKPVVIMSL
+102 KYKPVVVMSL
-112 LLNALFHHSLLFIP
+112 LLNAIFHHSLLFIP
-126 QQEIPGIV
+126 QQEIPGVV
-134 PSAFVMRHP
+134 PSAFVLRHP
-143 DTGDIEVWWS
+143 DSGDIEVWWS

-164 ELDLAVSQCVDYC
+164 ELDLAVHECVDYC
-177 LLQEQQQQQTN
+177 LMQEQVNPQLYTE
-188 LPAKPSLYG
+188 LPD
-197 PSPDYYSTTQRAPTT
+197 PDKFAARTTTPTT
-212 TLRTTTMSAI
+212 TTTTV
-222 SSTAT
+222 AT
-227 MAITAESPTPTP
+227 
-239 TPVSTATAIDAATW
+239 
-253 TTTWMDPS
+253 
-261 LSATPTSSSSP
+261 
-272 TLSPPTP
+272 
-279 PSLVTSIVRST
+279 ST
-290 TTKAAETA
+290 TTATRILSNTGEIET
-298 AAAAAAARAE
+298 RE
-308 TAAAAAAAFT
+308 PTMLT
-318 TPSSV
+318 TVPPSTTSSP
-323 ARFQDVLNM
+323 ASSLPALFATQTRSRYQDALNM
-332 SATMFPPVVT
+332 SSTMFPPLENVSAMSLLQSPPT
-342 SSSALSELEQGW
+342 SLSSAELSAMSMQG
-354 NLEAAGEPGNDS
+354 L
-366 VYYNPKSWVH
+366 NPSTVGTVNNSSWVH
-376 SDGSDAAY
+376 SENEGATY

-390 PDLADPIEQLGMEI
+390 PDLADPTEQLGMEI
-404 EPDDNETVTDFKQR
+404 EQDDNETVTDIRQR
-418 FGEKRLWEMQINV
+418 FGEDRLIKMQINL
-431 TDLDELDL
+431 TDMDDLDL
-439 RCGGLVRRSN
+439 RCGGLVRR
-449 MSQLTNETVNCMV
+449 TNISYVNAGAVKCMM
-462 QRCIFTMNAPEI
+462 QRCTFTMNAPEI
-474 CPPDYKESDDRVFWI
+474 CPPDYKETDDTIFWV

-553 YTDYSAAFYTYDL
+553 YTDYSAAFYTYDV
-566 LLVISTVS
+566 LLVISTMS
-574 VLMMPLGDK
+574 VLMMPLGEK

-596 LKMPHVIT
+596 LKMPHVIA
-604 FIFFLFILGNFWG
+604 FICFLFVLGNFWG

-655 ERITRIFGHV
+655 EKITRIFGHV

-692 PFEAMEALSC
+692 PFEAMESLSC

-769 IAYGLLHLAWLRKF
+769 IAYGLLHLIWLRKF
-783 DHNLDDCEEEAEAV
+783 DHTMEESEEDAEAV
-797 ENGETEKLTEPATKE
+797 EAGETEKLTEPATKE

-833 LTSLPRGS
+833 LSSLPRGS

-847 HLSHRRSSYN
+847 HLSVRRSSYN
-857 VESTRVPRHH
+857 VESLRGVPKH
-867 GSHIGSAS
+867 GNIGSSAS
-875 KVDILRSTLDI
+875 KVDILRSALEI
-886 NHKSSNNSVL
+886 NHKSSNNSML

-919 NHSNMKNISQPTLEG
+919 NHSNLKNISQPALEG

-949 KKYPSGLLTSIPAM
+949 KKYPSVLLTTIPAV
-963 DLSVIPNTILMDQ
+963 DLSVIPSSMLMDQ
-976 DTTTVIPEETDL
+976 EGPKVIPEETEL
-988 SNSKITVSSQDEV
+988 NSSKQIVAGSAEEPVSTSQSNANGNGSGNVNGKGSQD
-1001 KHHHAN
+1001 
-1007 GKRSSIS
+1007 
-1014 EDRMDKDDAT
+1014 DDN

>member
-1 MAIMGAEETATET
+1 MGKMVSEEMATDPAIT
-14 VDLAEM
+14 
-20 EKVKPSK
+20 EKVELTR
-27 FAEFCRHNG
+27 FGEFCQRRG

-102 KYKPVVIMSL
+102 KYKPVVVMSL
-112 LLNALFHHSLLFIP
+112 LLNAIFHHSLLFIP
-126 QQEIPGIV
+126 QQEIPGVV
-134 PSAFVMRHP
+134 PSAFVLRHP
-143 DTGDIEVWWS
+143 DSGDIEVWWS

-164 ELDLAVSQCVDYC
+164 ELELAVHQCVDYC
-177 LLQEQQQQQTN
+177 LMQEQVNPQLYTN
-188 LPAKPSLYG
+188 NPAYDVRPATT
-197 PSPDYYSTTQRAPTT
+197 STTQRPQLTATT
-212 TLRTTTMSAI
+212 ARTTTI
-222 SSTAT
+222 EPSSS
-227 MAITAESPTPTP
+227 E
-239 TPVSTATAIDAATW
+239 
-253 TTTWMDPS
+253 
-261 LSATPTSSSSP
+261 SSSSP
-272 TLSPPTP
+272 APT
-279 PSLVTSIVRST
+279 TST
-290 TTKAAETA
+290 TASPA
-298 AAAAAAARAE
+298 
-308 TAAAAAAAFT
+308 
-318 TPSSV
+318 SSLP
-323 ARFQDVLNM
+323 ALFATQTRSRYQEVLNM
-332 SATMFPPVVT
+332 SSTMFPPMSQLKEVGLGRSLEPGQ
-342 SSSALSELEQGW
+342 SSSAELSAMSMQGLNLTDSSQQKLPW
-354 NLEAAGEPGNDS
+354 N
-366 VYYNPKSWVH
+366 SWVH
-376 SDGSDAAY
+376 SDNDDATY

-390 PDLADPIEQLGMEI
+390 PDLADPTEQLGMEI
-404 EPDDNETVTDFKQR
+404 EQDANETVTDILQR
-418 FGEKRLWEMQINV
+418 FGKDYLDRGKINL
-431 TDLDELDL
+431 TDMDDLDL
-439 RCGGLVRRSN
+439 RCGGLVRRTN
-449 MSQLTNETVNCMV
+449 MTQLGSGAVKCMM
-462 QRCIFTMNAPEI
+462 QRCTFTMNAPEI
-474 CPPDYKESDDRVFWI
+474 CPPDYKETDEIIFWV

-553 YTDYSAAFYTYDL
+553 YTDYSAAFYTYDV
-566 LLVISTVS
+566 LLVISTMS
-574 VLMMPLGDK
+574 VLMMPLGEK

-596 LKMPHVIT
+596 LKMPHVIA
-604 FIFFLFILGNFWG
+604 FICFLFVLGNFWG

-655 ERITRIFGHV
+655 EKITRIFGHV

-692 PFEAMEALSC
+692 PFEAMESLSC

-769 IAYGLLHLAWLRKF
+769 IAYGLLHLIWLRKF
-783 DHNLDDCEEEAEAV
+783 DHTTEESEEEVEQVEA
-797 ENGETEKLTEPATKE
+797 GETEKLTEPATKE

-833 LTSLPRGS
+833 LSSLPRGS

-847 HLSHRRSSYN
+847 HLSVRRSSYN
-857 VESTRVPRHH
+857 VESLRGVPRH
-867 GSHIGSAS
+867 GNIGSAS
-875 KVDILRSTLDI
+875 KVDILRSALEI
-886 NHKSSNNSVL
+886 NHKSSNNSML

-919 NHSNMKNISQPTLEG
+919 NHTNLKNISQPALEG
-934 VVLEGVESTFFPSRM
+934 VVLE
-949 KKYPSGLLTSIPAM
+949 
-963 DLSVIPNTILMDQ
+963 DQ
-976 DTTTVIPEETDL
+976 EGRKVIPEETEL
-988 SNSKITVSSQDEV
+988 HASKTTVNLGEEKAESPAQPQQQPQQQPNG
-1001 KHHHAN
+1001 N
-1007 GKRSSIS
+1007 GKSPPQQQDDEKS
-1014 EDRMDKDDAT
+1014 DAT

>member
-1 MAIMGAEETATET
+1 MGEETGT
-14 VDLAEM
+14 DPRD
-20 EKVKPSK
+20 EKSELSGFGRMCQK
-27 FAEFCRHNG
+27 RG

-102 KYKPVVIMSL
+102 KYKPVVVMSL
-112 LLNALFHHSLLFIP
+112 LLNAVFHHSLLCIP
-126 QQEIPGIV
+126 QQEIPGVV
-134 PSAFVMRHP
+134 PSAYVMRHP
-143 DTGDIEVWWS
+143 EAATVEIWWS
-153 PCPSRECPEEP
+153 PCPSRECPEE
-164 ELDLAVSQCVDYC
+164 EEMDLVLDQCLDYC
-177 LLQEQQQQQTN
+177 LLLEQNPKIEIVPPPTN
-188 LPAKPSLYG
+188 APIFQPEVNPNDPESLRFKVSNKLHNKTHDPSTVVQILSTTPDSLYLNE
-197 PSPDYYSTTQRAPTT
+197 SMTT
-212 TLRTTTMSAI
+212 
-222 SSTAT
+222 
-227 MAITAESPTPTP
+227 ESDSGW
-239 TPVSTATAIDAATW
+239 V
-253 TTTWMDPS
+253 
-261 LSATPTSSSSP
+261 LSSSDDS
-272 TLSPPTP
+272 
-279 PSLVTSIVRST
+279 
-290 TTKAAETA
+290 
-298 AAAAAAARAE
+298 
-308 TAAAAAAAFT
+308 AF
-318 TPSSV
+318 
-323 ARFQDVLNM
+323 FFLD
-332 SATMFPPVVT
+332 
-342 SSSALSELEQGW
+342 
-354 NLEAAGEPGNDS
+354 
-366 VYYNPKSWVH
+366 
-376 SDGSDAAY
+376 
-384 FMLQMH
+384 MH

-418 FGEKRLWEMQINV
+418 FGEKLLWRNGVNV
-431 TDLDELDL
+431 TDLEELDL
-439 RCGGLVRRSN
+439 RCGGIVKRSN
-449 MSQLTNETVNCMV
+449 MSGSHKLNELTVDCMV
-462 QRCIFTMNAPEI
+462 QRCRFRKNGPEI
-474 CPPDYKESDDRVFWI
+474 CPPDYKESDDTVFWL

-541 GIMIDYSSRGLG
+541 GVMIDYTSRGLG
-553 YTDYSAAFYTYDL
+553 YTDYSAAFYTYDV
-566 LLVISTVS
+566 LLVISTIS
-574 VLMMPLGDK
+574 VLMMPLGEK

-596 LKMPHVIT
+596 LKMPHVIA
-604 FIFFLFILGNFWG
+604 FILFLFVLGNFWG

-655 ERITRIFGHV
+655 EKITRIFGHV

-716 APKSLLA
+716 APKNLLA

-769 IAYGLLHLAWLRKF
+769 IAYGLLHLVWLRKF
-783 DHNLDDCEEEAEAV
+783 DHQIDETDDNEAI

-841 RADIHD
+841 RVDIQD
-847 HLSHRRSSYN
+847 HLPHRRSSYN
-857 VESTRVPRHH
+857 VEQIRVPRH
-867 GSHIGSAS
+867 GIGSGS
-875 KVDILRSTLDI
+875 KADILRSALEI
-886 NHKSSNNSVL
+886 NHKTSNNSVGGRV
-896 SKADNKTS
+896 DKTS

-919 NHSNMKNISQPTLEG
+919 SHGNMKNISQPTLEG
-934 VVLEGVESTFFPSRM
+934 VVLETEELR
-949 KKYPSGLLTSIPAM
+949 K
-963 DLSVIPNTILMDQ
+963 
-976 DTTTVIPEETDL
+976 VIPEETEQANAEARAKL
-988 SNSKITVSSQDEV
+988 ALAKTTTV
-1001 KHHHAN
+1001 AAA
-1007 GKRSSIS
+1007 S
-1014 EDRMDKDDAT
+1014 ESTAIEDDDAQTKRKSIEESTYQTNNAT

>member
-1 MAIMGAEETATET
+1 MGKKMVSEEMATDASHTEKIE
-14 VDLAEM
+14 L
-20 EKVKPSK
+20 SR
-27 FAEFCRHNG
+27 FGEFCQRRG

-102 KYKPVVIMSL
+102 KYKPVVVMSL
-112 LLNALFHHSLLFIP
+112 LLNAIFHHSLLFIP
-126 QQEIPGIV
+126 QQEIPGVV
-134 PSAFVMRHP
+134 PSAFVLRHP
-143 DTGDIEVWWS
+143 DSGDIEVWWS

-164 ELDLAVSQCVDYC
+164 ELDLAVHQCVDYC
-177 LLQEQQQQQTN
+177 LMQEQANPQLYSD
-188 LPAKPSLYG
+188 LPAY
-197 PSPDYYSTTQRAPTT
+197 DRSTTM
-212 TLRTTTMSAI
+212 RTTTTTTTT
-222 SSTAT
+222 TAT
-227 MAITAESPTPTP
+227 SVFGDATTAAGT
-239 TPVSTATAIDAATW
+239 
-253 TTTWMDPS
+253 
-261 LSATPTSSSSP
+261 TSSS
-272 TLSPPTP
+272 
-279 PSLVTSIVRST
+279 T
-290 TTKAAETA
+290 TTTSPA
-298 AAAAAAARAE
+298 
-308 TAAAAAAAFT
+308 
-318 TPSSV
+318 SSLP
-323 ARFQDVLNM
+323 ALFATQTRSRYQDVLNM
-332 SATMFPPVVT
+332 SATMFPSLDNVSPMSLQT
-342 SSSALSELEQGW
+342 GGGAASAELPAMSMQGLNLSTGDGSTDKQKASS
-354 NLEAAGEPGNDS
+354 
-366 VYYNPKSWVH
+366 SWVH
-376 SDGSDAAY
+376 SDNGDGTY

-390 PDLADPIEQLGMEI
+390 PDLADPTEQLGMEI
-404 EPDDNETVTDFKQR
+404 EQDDNETVTDIRQR
-418 FGEKRLWEMQINV
+418 FGEERLIKMQINL
-431 TDLDELDL
+431 TDMDDLDL
-439 RCGGLVRRSN
+439 RCGGLVRR
-449 MSQLTNETVNCMV
+449 TNISYVGNSKAVKCMM
-462 QRCIFTMNAPEI
+462 QRCTFTLNAPEI
-474 CPPDYKESDDRVFWI
+474 CPPDYKETDDTIFWI

-507 MDPIALTMIEKYGGD
+507 MDPIALTMIEKFGGD

-553 YTDYSAAFYTYDL
+553 YTDYSAAFYTYDV
-566 LLVISTVS
+566 LLVISTMS
-574 VLMMPLGDK
+574 VLMMPLGEK

-596 LKMPHVIT
+596 LKMPHVIA
-604 FIFFLFILGNFWG
+604 FIIFLFVLGNFWG

-655 ERITRIFGHV
+655 EKITRIFGHV

-692 PFEAMEALSC
+692 PFEAMESLSC

-769 IAYGLLHLAWLRKF
+769 IAYGLLHLIWLRKF
-783 DHNLDDCEEEAEAV
+783 DHTTEESEEEIEAAET
-797 ENGETEKLTEPATKE
+797 GETEKLTEPATKE

-833 LTSLPRGS
+833 LSSLPRGS

-847 HLSHRRSSYN
+847 HLSVRRSSYN
-857 VESTRVPRHH
+857 VESLRGVH
-867 GSHIGSAS
+867 GKHGNIGSSAS
-875 KVDILRSTLDI
+875 KVDILRSALEI
-886 NHKSSNNSVL
+886 NHKSSNNSML

-919 NHSNMKNISQPTLEG
+919 NHTNLKNISQPALEG
-934 VVLEGVESTFFPSRM
+934 VVLE
-949 KKYPSGLLTSIPAM
+949 
-963 DLSVIPNTILMDQ
+963 DQ
-976 DTTTVIPEETDL
+976 EGPKVIPEETEL
-988 SNSKITVSSQDEV
+988 HASKTIVSPLAVEEAATTAVAAEPATQTPSPPN
-1001 KHHHAN
+1001 AN
-1007 GKRSSIS
+1007 GNGKAKLQS
-1014 EDRMDKDDAT
+1014 EDN

>member
-1 MAIMGAEETATET
+1 MAKLAIEESVSEGSRTDKDKIELTR
-14 VDLAEM
+14 
-20 EKVKPSK
+20 
-27 FAEFCRHNG
+27 FGEFCQRHG

-102 KYKPVVIMSL
+102 KYKPVVVMSL
-112 LLNALFHHSLLFIP
+112 LLNAIFHHSLLFIP
-126 QQEIPGIV
+126 QQEIPGVV
-134 PSAFVMRHP
+134 PSAFVLRHP
-143 DTGDIEVWWS
+143 DSGDIEVWWS

-164 ELDLAVSQCVDYC
+164 ELDLAVHQCVDYC
-177 LLQEQQQQQTN
+177 LMQEQTN
-188 LPAKPSLYG
+188 PELYTDLPA
-197 PSPDYYSTTQRAPTT
+197 TTTRRPTT
-212 TLRTTTMSAI
+212 TSSTTTMSALGGMSTPGVDAGTATDPTWVSETTMASTTTTTTTTTTTSTTSSPASSLPALFATQTRSRYQDVLNNM
-222 SSTAT
+222 SSTMFPPLENAPA
-227 MAITAESPTPTP
+227 MSLLLLQQQQLQQEQQSPS
-239 TPVSTATAIDAATW
+239 VGAS
-253 TTTWMDPS
+253 S
-261 LSATPTSSSSP
+261 STSSSSSSSS
-272 TLSPPTP
+272 LS
-279 PSLVTSIVRST
+279 SAELSAMSMQGLNLST
-290 TTKAAETA
+290 GNA
-298 AAAAAAARAE
+298 AATDDGKPKE
-308 TAAAAAAAFT
+308 
-318 TPSSV
+318 SS
-323 ARFQDVLNM
+323 
-332 SATMFPPVVT
+332 
-342 SSSALSELEQGW
+342 
-354 NLEAAGEPGNDS
+354 
-366 VYYNPKSWVH
+366 SWVH
-376 SDGSDAAY
+376 SDNSDATY

-390 PDLADPIEQLGMEI
+390 PDLADPTEQLGMEI
-404 EPDDNETVTDFKQR
+404 EQDDNETVTDIRQR
-418 FGEKRLWEMQINV
+418 FGEDRLVKMQINL
-431 TDLDELDL
+431 TDMDDLDL
-439 RCGGLVRRSN
+439 RCGGLVRR
-449 MSQLTNETVNCMV
+449 TNISYVNAGAVKCMM
-462 QRCIFTMNAPEI
+462 QRCTFTQHAPEI
-474 CPPDYKESDDRVFWI
+474 CPPDYKETDDTIFWI

-507 MDPIALTMIEKYGGD
+507 MDPIALTMIEKFGGD

-553 YTDYSAAFYTYDL
+553 YTDYSAAFYTYDV
-566 LLVISTVS
+566 LLVISTMS
-574 VLMMPLGDK
+574 VLMMPLGEK

-596 LKMPHVIT
+596 LKMPHVIA
-604 FIFFLFILGNFWG
+604 FIIFLFVLGNFWG

-655 ERITRIFGHV
+655 EKITRIFGHV

-692 PFEAMEALSC
+692 PFEAMESLSC

-769 IAYGLLHLAWLRKF
+769 IAYGLLHLIWLRKF
-783 DHNLDDCEEEAEAV
+783 DHTTEESEEEVEAV
-797 ENGETEKLTEPATKE
+797 EAGETEKLTEPATKE

-833 LTSLPRGS
+833 LSSLPRGS

-847 HLSHRRSSYN
+847 HLSVRRSSYN
-857 VESTRVPRHH
+857 VESLRGVPRHGNI
-867 GSHIGSAS
+867 GSSAS
-875 KVDILRSTLDI
+875 KVDILRSALEI
-886 NHKSSNNSVL
+886 NHKSSNNSML

-919 NHSNMKNISQPTLEG
+919 NHSNLKNISQPALEG

-949 KKYPSGLLTSIPAM
+949 KKYPSGLLTSIPAV
-963 DLSVIPNTILMDQ
+963 DLSVIPSSMLMDQ
-976 DTTTVIPEETDL
+976 EGPKVIPEETEL
-988 SNSKITVSSQDEV
+988 NSSKTTVAGSAEETTTTPAVQSTQLNG
-1001 KHHHAN
+1001 N
-1007 GKRSSIS
+1007 GKGPQ
-1014 EDRMDKDDAT
+1014 DNDN

>member
-1 MAIMGAEETATET
+1 MAIMGGEETATET
-14 VDLAEM
+14 IDMVPA
-20 EKVKPSK
+20 EKVKPSQ
-27 FAEFCRHNG
+27 FGEFCRRNG

-177 LLQEQQQQQTN
+177 LLQEQQQQQQQ
-188 LPAKPSLYG
+188 PSLYG

-212 TLRTTTMSAI
+212 TSIRLPTTTTATTVTLSTTTMRTISTTAI
-222 SSTAT
+222 
-227 MAITAESPTPTP
+227 ES
-239 TPVSTATAIDAATW
+239 ATAKA
-253 TTTWMDPS
+253 
-261 LSATPTSSSSP
+261 SSI
-272 TLSPPTP
+272 SPPLDIAGDGDATSP
-279 PSLVTSIVRST
+279 PPPPELPLRST
-290 TTKAAETA
+290 TTTTTETA

-332 SATMFPPVVT
+332 SSTMFPPVVT

-354 NLEAAGEPGNDS
+354 NLEAGNDS
-366 VYYNPKSWVH
+366 IFNPKSWVH
-376 SDGSDAAY
+376 SDGSDSAY

-418 FGEKRLWEMQINV
+418 FGEKRLWDMQINV

-541 GIMIDYSSRGLG
+541 GIMIDYFSRGLG

-566 LLVISTVS
+566 LLVISTIS

-783 DHNLDDCEEEAEAV
+783 DHNIDDCEEEAEAM

-857 VESTRVPRHH
+857 VESTRVPRH

-963 DLSVIPNTILMDQ
+963 DLSVIPNTMLMDQ
-976 DTTTVIPEETDL
+976 DTTKVIPEETDL
-988 SNSKITVSSQDEV
+988 NNSKLTVASQDEV
-1001 KHHHAN
+1001 KHNQTN
-1007 GKRSSIS
+1007 GKGSSIAD
-1014 EDRMDKDDAT
+1014 ERNGKDDAT

>member
-1 MAIMGAEETATET
+1 MGKMVNEEMATEPIRT
-14 VDLAEM
+14 
-20 EKVKPSK
+20 EKVELSR
-27 FAEFCRHNG
+27 FGEFCQRHG

-102 KYKPVVIMSL
+102 KYKPVVVMSL
-112 LLNALFHHSLLFIP
+112 LLNAIFHHSLLFIP
-126 QQEIPGIV
+126 QQEIPGVV
-134 PSAFVMRHP
+134 PSAFVLRHP
-143 DTGDIEVWWS
+143 DSGDIEVWWS

-164 ELDLAVSQCVDYC
+164 ELELAVHQCVDYC
-177 LLQEQQQQQTN
+177 LLQEQVNPQ
-188 LPAKPSLYG
+188 LYT
-197 PSPDYYSTTQRAPTT
+197 STPPYAAPPTT
-212 TLRTTTMSAI
+212 TTPR
-222 SSTAT
+222 
-227 MAITAESPTPTP
+227 SP
-239 TPVSTATAIDAATW
+239 
-253 TTTWMDPS
+253 
-261 LSATPTSSSSP
+261 
-272 TLSPPTP
+272 
-279 PSLVTSIVRST
+279 ST
-290 TTKAAETA
+290 TT
-298 AAAAAAARAE
+298 
-308 TAAAAAAAFT
+308 T
-318 TPSSV
+318 TIATTTSGAVLGIESSTSQPP
-323 ARFQDVLNM
+323 ATSTTTSPASSLPALFATQTRSRYQEVLNM
-332 SATMFPPVVT
+332 SSTMFPPMSQLKEQPLDKDT
-342 SSSALSELEQGW
+342 DQDPGPGQPSSAELSAMSMQGL
-354 NLEAAGEPGNDS
+354 NFTTDATKKQNES
-366 VYYNPKSWVH
+366 SSWVH
-376 SDGSDAAY
+376 SDNDDATY

-390 PDLADPIEQLGMEI
+390 PDLADPTEQLGMEI
-404 EPDDNETVTDFKQR
+404 EQDANETVTDILQR
-418 FGEKRLWEMQINV
+418 FGRENLVKGFINL
-431 TDLDELDL
+431 TDMDDLDL
-439 RCGGLVRRSN
+439 RCGGLVRRTNISN
-449 MSQLTNETVNCMV
+449 AGSGAFKCMM
-462 QRCIFTMNAPEI
+462 QRCTFTMNAPEI
-474 CPPDYKESDDRVFWI
+474 CPPDYKETDEIIFWV

-507 MDPIALTMIEKYGGD
+507 MDPIALTMIEKFGGD

-553 YTDYSAAFYTYDL
+553 YTDYSAAFYTYDV
-566 LLVISTVS
+566 LLVISTMS
-574 VLMMPLGDK
+574 VLMMPLGEK

-596 LKMPHVIT
+596 LKMPHVIA
-604 FIFFLFILGNFWG
+604 FIIFLFVLGNFWG

-655 ERITRIFGHV
+655 EKITRIFGHV

-692 PFEAMEALSC
+692 PFEAMESLSC

-769 IAYGLLHLAWLRKF
+769 IAYGLLHLIWLRKF
-783 DHNLDDCEEEAEAV
+783 DHTTEESEEEVEAV

-833 LTSLPRGS
+833 LSSLPRGS

-847 HLSHRRSSYN
+847 HLSVRRSSYN
-857 VESTRVPRHH
+857 VESLRGVPRH
-867 GSHIGSAS
+867 GNIGSAS
-875 KVDILRSTLDI
+875 KVDILRSALEI
-886 NHKSSNNSVL
+886 NHKSSNNSML

-919 NHSNMKNISQPTLEG
+919 NHSNLKNISQPALEG
-934 VVLEGVESTFFPSRM
+934 VVLE
-949 KKYPSGLLTSIPAM
+949 
-963 DLSVIPNTILMDQ
+963 DQ
-976 DTTTVIPEETDL
+976 EGRKVIPEETEL
-988 SNSKITVSSQDEV
+988 HNSKTTVNLGEEKTESPPQKPNGNGTSPAEPSNDEV
-1001 KHHHAN
+1001 EP
-1007 GKRSSIS
+1007 S
-1014 EDRMDKDDAT
+1014 EES